1 LEVAV
6 STVSLLSS
14 STGTPIGKV
23 GTSDSSISIGGDS
36 VSTLLVSDWK
46 PELSVLYE
54 LLELELELAWI
65 RNISAKEGSG
75 VSVTRVFKPGEAV
88 L

>member
-1 LEVAV
+1 M
-6 STVSLLSS
+6 
-14 STGTPIGKV
+14 
-23 GTSDSSISIGGDS
+23 GGDS

-54 LLELELELAWI
+54 LLELELELAGI

-75 VSVTRVFKPGEAV
+75 TSVSGVVNPGEAV